1 MSRTTLL
8 CLSIL
13 LQTSMVMATV
23 ALNASVTPLVTTT
36 TTTSKEDVS
45 LPCSY
50 CQTRTCRCASRD
62 NMLNCSS
69 FLLDLT
75 FASNCAEVAIW
86 ETVDFSSRNLE
97 SLNSTKLLSL
107 RMRRLLL
114 KSNLISTIH
123 DHTFDSIGEILFELD
138 LQANQLAN
146 ISSGW
151 LTSKLTQLN
160 TLNLASN
167 QVESLLH
174 LNHVPLPSLQTL
186 NLSWNHID
194 VFPPQVHQW
203 TALQTL
209 DLSFNKLSSVPKFA
223 LLGLNNLT
231 WLSLASN
238 RYLSCKY
245 PIAVTREG
253 SIT

>member
-1 MSRTTLL
+1 M

-13 LQTSMVMATV
+13 LQTWVIVATV
-23 ALNASVTPLVTTT
+23 TLNASVTPLI
-36 TTTSKEDVS
+36 TTTSREDVS
-45 LPCSY
+45 LPCTY
-50 CQTRTCRCASRD
+50 CQARTCRCASREST
-62 NMLNCSS
+62 LNCSS
-69 FLLDLT
+69 YLLDLT

-114 KSNLISTIH
+114 KSNLISIIY
-123 DHTFDSIGEILFELD
+123 DRTFDPIGDILVELD
-138 LQANQLAN
+138 LQSNQLSN
-146 ISSGW
+146 ISSNW
-151 LTSKLTQLN
+151 LTSKLVQLK

-167 QVESLLH
+167 QVESLLQ
-174 LNHVPLPSLQTL
+174 LNHVSLPSLRTL

-194 VFPPQVHQW
+194 VFPPQVQQW

-209 DLSFNKLSSVPKFA
+209 DLSFNKLSSVPKLA
-223 LLGLNNLT
+223 LPGLTNLT

-238 RYLSCKY
+238 RYLSCESS
-245 PIAVTREG
+245 PTAVLSCEQG